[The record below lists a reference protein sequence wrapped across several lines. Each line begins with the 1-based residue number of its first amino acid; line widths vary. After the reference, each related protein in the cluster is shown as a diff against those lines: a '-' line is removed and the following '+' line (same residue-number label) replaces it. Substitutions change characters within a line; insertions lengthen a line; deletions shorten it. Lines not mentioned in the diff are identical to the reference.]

1 MFLFCS
7 APSFDIYEWT
17 LQVFNSSSTSLNIS
31 WSVNTSHPVSRY
43 LIRLTNRDSV
53 TSAVSIVDPDKKTT
67 EVHGLFRYSNYCVKV
82 TIISEHGLRKKTDA
96 VCAST
101 AIDS

>member
-82 TIISEHGLRKKTDA
+82 IVISEDGLRKKTDA